1 MKERSLYGSDPSIA
15 LIHLLNLVIYSTN
28 WVFVEVRKTDELG
41 SYNILKIM
49 YDPSLQGKENQK
61 NCCSCSHLMLC
72 TVD

>member
-41 SYNILKIM
+41 SFNILK
-49 YDPSLQGKENQK
+49 N
-61 NCCSCSHLMLC
+61 N
-72 TVD
+72 V